1 MKISDFEKNDT
12 IKYSFPLSK
21 ISSMKTGGKAKYAFF
36 PKTKEDLKN
45 IIEFL
50 KENSIKYCIIGNAS
64 NVLFPDDE
72 YDGAVVFTTGLKCVE
87 FLNSQKLQD
96 IGVIPLENKKYV
108 RIETGVSLTS
118 FAYKCAK
125 ENLSGLEFAYGIP
138 GTFGGA
144 VFMNAG
150 AYGGEM
156 KDIVIAV
163 EYLDENGEI
172 KTIKGEEV
180 QFSYRHSVFQ
190 IMPERVILSAI
201 IALNTDFEISP
212 IKTSEENMAKR
223 KEKQPLEY
231 PNCGSAFKRPQGHYA
246 GVLVEDCNLKGFGIG
261 GAYVSEKH
269 AGFIINKG
277 DATTSDVEA
286 LITHIQKTVFE
297 KHNVMLEP
305 EIRIIK

>member
-36 PKTKEDLKN
+36 PKTKEELKN
-45 IIEFL
+45 VIEFL

-64 NVLFPDDE
+64 NVLFPDNE
-72 YDGAVVFTTGLKCVE
+72 YDGAVVFTTGLKSVE
-87 FLNSQKLQD
+87 FLNFKDLQLLG
-96 IGVIPLENKKYV
+96 IIPEENKKYAQV
-108 RIETGVSLTS
+108 QAGVSLTS

-156 KDIVIAV
+156 KDIVLLV
-163 EYLDENGEI
+163 EYLDENDEL
-172 KTIKGEEV
+172 KSVKGEEI
-180 QFSYRHSVFQ
+180 QFSYRHSIFQ
-190 IMPERVILSAI
+190 ERPGTVIVSAV
-201 IALNTDFEISP
+201 IALNTEFVISP
-212 IKTSEENMAKR
+212 IKLSEENMAKR

-246 GVLVEDCNLKGFGIG
+246 GALVEDCNLKGFGIG

-277 DATTSDVEA
+277 GATTSDVEA
-286 LITHIQKTVFE
+286 LITHIQKAVFE